1 MKITKSVS
9 KNSLTYYLSKSVR
22 INGKSTTITIERIG
36 SAEEVRQRA
45 GDVDV
50 ELWLKQYARERTA
63 QEKAENAEIVLRYSP
78 AKQIE
83 KGQQAI
89 VNVGYLFLQDIYYQL
104 GLQKI
109 CREIT
114 KKYQFT
120 YDLNSVLSCL
130 IYARVIYPG
139 SRAATHELS
148 KRFLEAPGCELQHLY
163 RGLEILC
170 REDDLIQAKLFRNSE
185 KVVLRKKE
193 ILYYDCTN
201 YYFETEEEDDFR
213 KYGIS
218 KEHRPNPIVQMGLF
232 MDADGIPLSFSIFNG
247 NENEQQSLKPLERK
261 IISEYGLDEFVVC
274 TDGGLG
280 SLENRRFNDRFGRK
294 FITTQSLKKLKGF
307 LKEFALG
314 RDGWRLAGSDKTY
327 HLDEIDEEFF
337 KDAVFYKDRWINE
350 NGLEQRLIV
359 TYSVKRKNYQ
369 RWIRNKQ
376 IEKAESA
383 IRSGETHSPGQSSY
397 KRLIHT
403 RYCTSEGE
411 AAETSI
417 RRLAVEKI
425 EHEER
430 FDGFYAVCTNLDVN
444 PAHIIQINHNRWQIE
459 NCFRLMKSELKAR
472 PVYLSRKDR
481 ITAHFQS
488 CFLALVIFKILQL
501 KLKNRFTSEEIIAAL
516 RDMNM
521 KIVPGQGFIPLYMR
535 TDLTDALHDA
545 FGFRTDRQIVSAA
558 QMKSICAKTKR

>member
-1 MKITKSVS
+1 
-9 KNSLTYYLSKSVR
+9 
-22 INGKSTTITIERIG
+22 
-36 SAEEVRQRA
+36 
-45 GDVDV
+45 
-50 ELWLKQYARERTA
+50 
-63 QEKAENAEIVLRYSP
+63 
-78 AKQIE
+78 
-83 KGQQAI
+83 
-89 VNVGYLFLQDIYYQL
+89 
-104 GLQKI
+104 
-109 CREIT
+109 
-114 KKYQFT
+114 
-120 YDLNSVLSCL
+120 
-130 IYARVIYPG
+130 
-139 SRAATHELS
+139 
-148 KRFLEAPGCELQHLY
+148 
-163 RGLEILC
+163 
-170 REDDLIQAKLFRNSE
+170 
-185 KVVLRKKE
+185 
-193 ILYYDCTN
+193 
-201 YYFETEEEDDFR
+201 
-213 KYGIS
+213 
-218 KEHRPNPIVQMGLF
+218 MGLF

-314 RDGWRLAGSDKTY
+314 RDGWRLVGSDKTY

-472 PVYLSRKDR
+472 PVYLSRRDR